1 MQPNREGACGE
12 GGNDKKPTGKVKVKC
27 NQTGKVLVVKVA
39 ELTDENDEPIC
50 FEELEEGF
58 NVFWTVNELS
68 YPVTVLRLLGNSKPV

>member
-1 MQPNREGACGE
+1 MPLDPHNYSASFFAVVR
-12 GGNDKKPTGKVKVKC
+12 KVKVKC

-39 ELTDENDEPIC
+39 ELTDENDEPVC

-58 NVFWTVNELS
+58 SVFWTVNELS